1 MSLRHS
7 TMKEN
12 KTKQK
17 KYLFELAFI
26 ASSKVCPQ
34 TSLTYPG
41 DVFHLSSPARA
52 SDCIV
57 DEVTLIMSTAWRG
70 TCEAISHRLVCRL
83 RRQRCRLTSVR
94 VLTVATMIKCVHMP
108 RTALNTTLK
117 VTMCDPSL
125 KDVSRGLFYGRSV

>member
-1 MSLRHS
+1 
-7 TMKEN
+7 MKEN

-57 DEVTLIMSTAWRG
+57 DEVTLIMSTAW
-70 TCEAISHRLVCRL
+70 LWNL
-83 RRQRCRLTSVR
+83 RSYQSQACLSIATS
-94 VLTVATMIKCVHMP
+94 
-108 RTALNTTLK
+108 TL
-117 VTMCDPSL
+117 
-125 KDVSRGLFYGRSV
+125 